1 MENNSSRNTLIF
13 FVCAAAILVVYQLL
27 VLGPANKKH
36 LAELRAAQAVAAAQQ
51 HASPGTPAPTPGV
64 LPPPPAS
71 ANAAPPVPIDTP
83 SLTGSINL
91 RGARIDTLYLKG
103 YHTTIDPK
111 SPLVDLLR
119 PEGQAHAWFVQT
131 GWTDASASAL
141 PDADTTIQWTAPAG
155 ARLTPT
161 TPLTLTYDNGQGVT
175 FTRTIAVDDKSMFTV
190 VDQVA
195 NHATMAA
202 SLRPYGMVEQQ
213 GLPADPTNSNIVHEG
228 AIAMLG
234 DGSAAGKY
242 TLKLAKYKDWKKKG
256 YADVPSKG
264 GWVGVTEKY
273 WLTAVIPDQSESV
286 TAKFPVDPVS
296 GVDVYKSGY
305 LGAPQTVAPGQTLTH
320 TSHIFAG
327 AKVVPLLKAYGK
339 QYGIPKLDWAVDWG
353 MFWFFTQPLFIL
365 LEFLKT
371 YIGNLG
377 ISILALTVIVKIV
390 FFPLANKSY
399 ESISK
404 MKKIQPL
411 MEDLKKQH
419 SADQAKLQQETMALY
434 QREKIN
440 PLMGCLPMLIQIPVF
455 YSLYKVLTVTIEMR
469 HAPFYGWV
477 HDLSARDPTSIFTL
491 FGLIHWNPASVPLI
505 GGYLDGPLHIGLW
518 PLIYGFTMWV
528 SQAMNPPAPDPTQ
541 QRIFQLMPIMFTF
554 IMAPFTVGLLIY
566 WSWNNLLSILQQYV
580 IMRRFKVDN
589 PIDSFISRVS
599 GKPKAAAG

>member
-13 FVCAAAILVVYQLL
+13 FVCAAVILVVYQLL

-36 LAELRAAQAVAAAQQ
+36 LAELRAAQAVAAAQP
-51 HASPGTPAPTPGV
+51 HAAPGTPAPTPGV
-64 LPPPPAS
+64 LPAPQG
-71 ANAAPPVPIDTP
+71 ANAGPPVPIDTP
-83 SLTGSINL
+83 SLTGQINL
-91 RGARIDTLYLKG
+91 RGGRIDSLYLKG

-111 SPLVDLLR
+111 SPLVQLLR
-119 PEGQAHAWFVQT
+119 PEGGQHAWFVQT
-131 GWTDASASAL
+131 GWTDAGASGL
-141 PDADTTIQWTAPAG
+141 PDADTTIQWTAQPG
-155 ARLTPT
+155 AKLTPT
-161 TPLTLTYDNGQGVT
+161 TPLVLTYNNGQGVK
-175 FTRTIAVDDKSMFTV
+175 FTRTIAVDAQSMFTV
-190 VDQVA
+190 TDQVTNGA
-195 NHATMAA
+195 AQAA

-228 AIAMLG
+228 AIG
-234 DGSAAGKY
+234 ITSDSSNAGKY
-242 TLKLAKYKDWKKKG
+242 TLKLAKYKDWQKKG
-256 YADVPSKG
+256 FADVMSKG
-264 GWVGVTEKY
+264 GWIGVTEKY
-273 WLTAVIPDQSESV
+273 WLTAVIPDQSDTI
-286 TAKFPVDPVS
+286 TAKFPVDPVA

-305 LGAPQTVAPGQTLTH
+305 LGAAQTVAPGQTLTH

-327 AKVVPLLKAYGK
+327 AKIVPLLKAYGL
-339 QYGIPKLDWAVDWG
+339 QYGVPRFEDAVDWG
-353 MFWFFTQPLFIL
+353 NFWFFTKPLFKV
-365 LEFLKT
+365 LEFLKS

-377 ISILALTVIVKIV
+377 LSILALTVLVKIV

-411 MEDLKKQH
+411 MENLKKEH
-419 SADQAKLQQETMALY
+419 GADQAKLQQETMALY

-491 FGLIHWNPASVPLI
+491 FGLIPWNPATAPLI
-505 GGYLDGPLHIGLW
+505 GSILDNQLHIGLW
-518 PLIYGFTMWV
+518 PLIYGLSMWI

-589 PIDSFISRVS
+589 PIDSFIGRFS